1 MLAAPAE
8 TEAGQ
13 STSVEVEEATVPC
26 LLGFAGEQRAIHWE
40 RTVVAAP
47 TSCSVSV
54 VLGVRTVDGAHSRSR
69 WGMEVD
75 QASCKA
81 MEEAWLGSTLSV
93 VVERWMEEVAGMEA
107 VSVRWQATPGLSGK
121 HGVRPVTT
129 ASGQEGQGSQ
139 RPLQ

>member
-1 MLAAPAE
+1 MLVASAE

-40 RTVVAAP
+40 RTVVVAP

-54 VLGVRTVDGAHSRSR
+54 VWDVRTVDEAHSRST

-75 QASCKA
+75 QTSCKA
-81 MEEAWLGSTLSV
+81 MEGAWLGSTLSV
-93 VVERWMEEVAGMEA
+93 VVERWTEEVPGTEA
-107 VSVRWQATPGLSGK
+107 
-121 HGVRPVTT
+121 
-129 ASGQEGQGSQ
+129 AS
-139 RPLQ
+139 LC

>member
-1 MLAAPAE
+1 MLVASAE

-40 RTVVAAP
+40 RIVVAAP

-54 VLGVRTVDGAHSRSR
+54 VWGVRTVDEAHSRST

-81 MEEAWLGSTLSV
+81 MEGAWLGSTLSV
-93 VVERWMEEVAGMEA
+93 VVERWTEEVPGTEA
-107 VSVRWQATPGLSGK
+107 VSLR
-121 HGVRPVTT
+121 
-129 ASGQEGQGSQ
+129 
-139 RPLQ
+139 